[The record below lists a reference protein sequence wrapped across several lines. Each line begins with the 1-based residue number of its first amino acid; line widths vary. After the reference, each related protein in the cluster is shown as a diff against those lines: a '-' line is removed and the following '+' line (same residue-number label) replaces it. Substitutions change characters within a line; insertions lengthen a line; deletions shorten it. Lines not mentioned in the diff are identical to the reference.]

1 VMLLFYLAPVWSTLG
16 GWLLLR
22 EHLGRQR
29 LIALLLAMAGIVLT
43 LGLSSDTFKPLGSA
57 DWLALS
63 AGLGFS
69 LNNLATRAADQVPL
83 ASKTLATYV
92 GSAVLAVLCC
102 LLLAQPLPPLNPA
115 LIALAALLGLGWLL
129 ALTAVQYGVS
139 HIEAGRAAVLVVVEL
154 LVAVLSSAWL
164 GEQAISP
171 QEWLGA
177 ALITGAA
184 LLAGWPERS
193 AVGTVVVRGH

>member
-1 VMLLFYLAPVWSTLG
+1 MY
-16 GWLLLR
+16 LR
-22 EHLGRQR
+22 ERLGPQR
-29 LIALLLAMAGIVLT
+29 LVALLLAMAGIALT
-43 LGLSSDTFKPLGSA
+43 LGLSSDTFQPLGSA

-83 ASKTLATYV
+83 ASKTLATYT
-92 GSAVLAVLCC
+92 GTALLAVLCC
-102 LLLAQPLPPLNPA
+102 AVLAQPLPPLNPT
-115 LIALAALLGLGWLL
+115 LVGLAALFGLGWLL

-154 LVAVLSSAWL
+154 LVAVLSCAWL

-171 QEWLGA
+171 QEWAGA
-177 ALITGAA
+177 ALITSAA
-184 LLAGWPERS
+184 LLAGWPERTTPT
-193 AVGTVVVRGH
+193 AVPVPGR